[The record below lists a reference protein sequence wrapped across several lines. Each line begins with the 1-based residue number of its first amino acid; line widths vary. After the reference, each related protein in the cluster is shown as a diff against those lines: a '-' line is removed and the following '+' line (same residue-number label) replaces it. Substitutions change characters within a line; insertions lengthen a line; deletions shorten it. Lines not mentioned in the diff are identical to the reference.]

1 MYRLIALLSVLEKGL
16 ERLLA
21 KKIFWLAITYKVLAY
36 QQFEAL
42 LLQSLVDLTMCLI
55 HNIEQALNSGQVALL
70 LTADVKGAFD
80 GVLPGRLVQRLQE
93 QGWPDYLVRWVQLF
107 ATNRAV

>member
-1 MYRLIALLSVLEKGL
+1 LYRPIALLSVLEKGL
-16 ERLLA
+16 EQLLA
-21 KKIFWLAITYKVLAY
+21 KKIFWLAIIHKVLAY
-36 QQFEAL
+36 QQFGAL
-42 LLQSLVDLTMCLI
+42 LLWSSVDLTTCLI
-55 HNIEQALNSGQVALL
+55 HNVEQALNSGQVASL
-70 LTADVKGAFD
+70 LTADIKGAFD